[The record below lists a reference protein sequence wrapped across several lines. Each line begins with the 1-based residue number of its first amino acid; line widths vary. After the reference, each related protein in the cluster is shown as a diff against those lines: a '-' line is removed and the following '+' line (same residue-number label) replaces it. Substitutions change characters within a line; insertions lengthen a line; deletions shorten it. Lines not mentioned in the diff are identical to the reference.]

1 MGPEHA
7 HEFIPGALSG
17 SVPFFV
23 EPAAASNYLGMTADP
38 DLSQTA
44 SPVTLSAT
52 KHNLGLLY
60 IAPNPAPYGGTTSSN
75 WVSLKSLVFNVVG
88 APLTAT
94 HAWGALFTPGGS
106 PVAVSADTLAVQR
119 PACLVQLRSGGAEHL
134 AIQPGV
140 SPRQPHRDR
149 LRGRWVLCL
158 ESY

>member
-1 MGPEHA
+1 MPTNPY
-7 HEFIPGALSG
+7 PGALSG

-75 WVSLKSLVFNVVG
+75 WVSLKSLVFN
-88 APLTAT
+88 ARE
-94 HAWGALFTPGGS
+94 
-106 PVAVSADTLAVQR
+106 TLKV
-119 PACLVQLRSGGAEHL
+119 LLRRK
-134 AIQPGV
+134 P
-140 SPRQPHRDR
+140 
-149 LRGRWVLCL
+149 
-158 ESY
+158 